1 MTSADEP
8 GRPEDAAQAAR
19 PLLTYKNMPVPY
31 TTGWSSEEVTLTG
44 SPDMMLRHPPGG
56 GAPYV
61 AYRDEIPGAEIRPHG
76 VLWGRMPDTPGV
88 GEPRF
93 LGQNINRQKAVMERA
108 GCSVCGGDG
117 EVWLVPAMVWEEY
130 LAEDGPGA
138 PYETSD
144 PPVCRAC
151 IPLATGTCPNLRQHG
166 FLFLEVRKWSISGV
180 RGYVADPIT
189 LKFPEHD
196 NDVPL
201 HGAVGYDAARL
212 RLTLAKGLLVT
223 LRGITAHTDPDRV
236 RGLGRRRGDEQ
247 RSASGRARAD
257 RIPGPRRGD

>member
-1 MTSADEP
+1 
-8 GRPEDAAQAAR
+8 
-19 PLLTYKNMPVPY
+19 
-31 TTGWSSEEVTLTG
+31 
-44 SPDMMLRHPPGG
+44 
-56 GAPYV
+56 
-61 AYRDEIPGAEIRPHG
+61 
-76 VLWGRMPDTPGV
+76 
-88 GEPRF
+88 
-93 LGQNINRQKAVMERA
+93 MERA

-236 RGLGRRRGDEQ
+236 GPGPPSRRRAAVRLG
-247 RSASGRARAD
+247 
-257 RIPGPRRGD
+257 PGPRRQDPWPAPRRLTRPRPRAHSRHPPTPLTVDLPRRENDDH